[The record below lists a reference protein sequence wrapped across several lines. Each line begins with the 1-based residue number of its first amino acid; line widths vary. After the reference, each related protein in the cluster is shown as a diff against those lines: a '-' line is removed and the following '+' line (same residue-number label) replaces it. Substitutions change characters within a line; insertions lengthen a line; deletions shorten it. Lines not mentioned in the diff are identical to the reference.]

1 MPRCEGIPPDGRCPR
16 NVNNRSV
23 KLSQGDLRLCPSCDA
38 FRFPTN
44 QPHEKTASTTPA
56 QRKAS
61 VTTSRKQATSTKVK
75 SMPNMKNM
83 VLNADCNV
91 GNPTTTNATTNAI
104 VDNCAVCNE
113 PADECSVKCVIC
125 DCLVHGMCSGV
136 SDDIVEKLLEIIST
150 TLYGCA

>member
-91 GNPTTTNATTNAI
+91 GNPTTTNAI

-113 PADECSVKCVIC
+113 AADECSIKCVIC

-136 SDDIVEKLLEIIST
+136 SDDIVEKLLEIMST